1 DDVEEGGEI
10 VEATPEELAASEA
23 ESEEGS
29 DLVDPDA
36 DLQDPNANL
45 NDPNVN
51 PSEDPNAPRQERDPN
66 APEPKPDLS
75 HIPPLRAQM
84 KARAKAMKL
93 KDSGV
98 YAYVPE
104 AMDGRP
110 MLLLSQPGGAVPSR
124 MRMVGPVGE
133 EGRYRCTALGSIA
146 LTHGSFSLG
155 PLARHLG
162 VKLRFAPIP
171 VEKPRK
177 MEAVPVTIPVPPPPT
192 SGLLR
197 RPRADTIL
205 APASGLSNRV
215 LTGARGKIMA
225 VGLQE
230 GGRVTLTTSPPKVER
245 ITFSGGGGKGAA
257 LPGAVRA
264 LERSGVLK
272 DLKEI
277 SGASVGSMTAAM
289 VAVGVTAEEF
299 EEMGN
304 DPSVAAQ
311 IKEGKNMVEV
321 LFGGG
326 LDGLGLENLVR
337 AKASDCLRKR
347 LSEHIEAQESS
358 GAEVEPEVHRI
369 FNRLAD
375 GKKGPT
381 FGELRI
387 LSKIIPAVKEVA
399 ISGSYVA
406 ELDGATKRPLPQAK
420 PQLVM
425 FNADTEPDMEIAL
438 AVHASAALP
447 PVFKS
452 VDLQLSSGIW
462 VRFQDGGVLN
472 NAPAAETLGVER
484 NLDPLP
490 ESGGMTFV
498 FEEEASKEIV
508 KGKAVPRRD
517 RVADWITGAGN
528 SAAEYAKNRAL
539 ADRPEDVVVV

>member
-1 DDVEEGGEI
+1 
-10 VEATPEELAASEA
+10 
-23 ESEEGS
+23 
-29 DLVDPDA
+29 
-36 DLQDPNANL
+36 
-45 NDPNVN
+45 
-51 PSEDPNAPRQERDPN
+51 
-66 APEPKPDLS
+66 
-75 HIPPLRAQM
+75 
-84 KARAKAMKL
+84 
-93 KDSGV
+93 
-98 YAYVPE
+98 
-104 AMDGRP
+104 
-110 MLLLSQPGGAVPSR
+110 
-124 MRMVGPVGE
+124 
-133 EGRYRCTALGSIA
+133 
-146 LTHGSFSLG
+146 
-155 PLARHLG
+155 
-162 VKLRFAPIP
+162 
-171 VEKPRK
+171 
-177 MEAVPVTIPVPPPPT
+177 
-192 SGLLR
+192 
-197 RPRADTIL
+197 
-205 APASGLSNRV
+205 
-215 LTGARGKIMA
+215 
-225 VGLQE
+225 
-230 GGRVTLTTSPPKVER
+230 
-245 ITFSGGGGKGAA
+245 
-257 LPGAVRA
+257 
-264 LERSGVLK
+264 
-272 DLKEI
+272 
-277 SGASVGSMTAAM
+277 
-289 VAVGVTAEEF
+289 
-299 EEMGN
+299 
-304 DPSVAAQ
+304 
-311 IKEGKNMVEV
+311 
-321 LFGGG
+321 
-326 LDGLGLENLVR
+326 
-337 AKASDCLRKR
+337 ASDCLRKR

-539 ADRPEDVVVV
+539 ADRPDDVVVVPLSFKAPDGDKKDFSGLLSGTTNFNMDVQDKLTLQSMTDDATTAHIRQRQQPKTREFASMKEMLMSISAADLDALCDQQVEGAPQALAYRVEVEQQVNELRARLKKSGPRELATDPETRVLLDHLEQQAVGKEEKEFLARTFNRFPDLDALLDVMREKDPHPVLGGALVVNDGLRAQAHARTLLQELIYPKMVKTDHKGSAGQMLKLVDDRLRAVRSPAEVNNILDMAATHFRNRPDLFGYFGHKQFAADLEKRRMNLRANL